1 MEQHDVTVTVK
12 ISSHILETVQEHLRS
27 NARFEHM
34 LAQRLGDDHPVQE
47 HLEELAQVYLDIADA
62 CAATLDQ
69 HLADRQAAANG

>member
-1 MEQHDVTVTVK
+1 
-12 ISSHILETVQEHLRS
+12 
-27 NARFEHM
+27 M